1 MACILCI
8 VQASLFVRCLLV
20 AVALAVEGSWIFW
33 LNVVVELV
41 DLKASGGRGLRGLT
55 NQIMV
60 PPKEK

>member
-1 MACILCI
+1 VACILCI

-41 DLKASGGRGLRGLT
+41 DKKPQEGGD
-55 NQIMV
+55 
-60 PPKEK
+60 